1 VMYRK
6 SALESTRYKKLSII
20 NVVWRREMTRLF
32 DTSRY
37 VGDFEIV

>member
-6 SALESTRYKKLSII
+6 SALESMRYEKLLII
-20 NVVWRREMTRLF
+20 NVVWRREMARLF